1 MNRHFTN
8 GFGYLTNLHDV
19 SRTNLVVRYVK
30 NYNSNCKNQN
40 CTIQIT
46 LSKTALISTEEIP
59 IKLSYRYYYS
69 STPMYLRKNE
79 IVNSIGLIGQN
90 NYFYTDLSKNEEGEI
105 SIVYSKGGSSIY
117 AKIVSKDKEEKEFN
131 WNGRIVLPK
140 ETDTLSGI
148 DADKGRI
155 KIKKEDTTNCE
166 NGCELYVNLKN
177 NEVFNKDY
185 TQRIH

>member
-1 MNRHFTN
+1 
-8 GFGYLTNLHDV
+8 
-19 SRTNLVVRYVK
+19 
-30 NYNSNCKNQN
+30 
-40 CTIQIT
+40 
-46 LSKTALISTEEIP
+46 
-59 IKLSYRYYYS
+59 
-69 STPMYLRKNE
+69 MYLRKNE